1 MDEYIVNLKTAIASE
16 IRRDEEILK
25 SMRSYQGKL
34 ILNHVYGKENIP
46 ESESGIK
53 KKEQALKELIEFY
66 EGIPR
71 YTSLR
76 DIFVG
81 ICKEGDTFNKQDDMK
96 YVEEHLS
103 GFENIEGGERLC
115 LMGQCTTRVKTDTIK
130 TYEDMQIPA
139 DGYYIYS
146 LVGHTGEYK
155 IYSVPNIREVEK
167 EILSETG
174 IKNILISEIIILYNG
189 KPRRYHIINKKGTEL
204 TKGQIEKMN
213 EKTVRKLQVVW
224 DS

>member
-1 MDEYIVNLKTAIASE
+1 MDEYIENLKTTIALE

-25 SMRSYQGKL
+25 SMRSNLGKL
-34 ILNHVYGKENIP
+34 VLNHSYGKEDMT
-46 ESESGIK
+46 ELESGIK
-53 KKEQALKELIEFY
+53 KNEQALKELIEFY

-81 ICKEGDTFNKQDDMK
+81 ICKEGNTFNKQDHMK

-103 GFENIEGGERLC
+103 GFKNLEGGEGLC
-115 LMGQCTTRVKTDTIK
+115 LLGQCTTNINTDTIK
-130 TYEDMQIPA
+130 KYEDMKIPV
-139 DGYYIYS
+139 DGYCICS

-167 EILSETG
+167 KILSETG
-174 IKNILISEIIILYNG
+174 IKDTLISEIIILYNG
-189 KPRRYHIINKKGTEL
+189 RPKGYHIINKNGTKF

-213 EKTVRKLQVVW
+213 EKTVRKLQVAW